1 MMQEKT
7 TNWGLYPSVQAD
19 RRRFRYADECRALLA
34 GGSLI
39 ARGLGRSYGDASLAP
54 RIADTTSFDRLL
66 AFDPSTGILRAEAGL
81 SLATLLTLLVPRGW
95 FPPVTPGTR
104 FVTLGGA
111 VAADVH
117 GKNHHRAGSFCR
129 HVERLEVMLAD
140 GTVATCSSARNAD
153 LFAATCGGMG
163 LTGVILRVDLKLT
176 PIDTAY
182 IREEHIPA
190 HNLEEIMALFE
201 ASSDWTYSVAWIDGL
216 ADGLQMGRSV
226 MMRGEHARPEELPA
240 AWRDDPLRCKPAMP
254 LDVPFFL
261 PSMVLNRAT
270 VSLFNRFIYARQGR
284 KRTAFTPYDRFFY
297 PLDAIGHWNRIYGRR
312 GMVQYQFVLPLAAA
326 REGLPRILKRIVR
339 SGRGSF
345 LAVLKLFGPQEDL
358 LSFPMEGYTL
368 ALDFPLKSGLL
379 ELLKELDRM
388 VLDHGGR
395 HYLAKD
401 AVMSAEVFRRGY
413 PRVEAFTALVQK
425 YNPEGRLS
433 SLQSRRL
440 ELTP

>member
-1 MMQEKT
+1 MQAKT
-7 TNWGLYPSVQAD
+7 TNWGLYPAVEAE
-19 RRRFRYADECRALLA
+19 RHRFRYDAECRDLLS
-34 GGSLI
+34 GGPLI

-54 RIADTTSFDRLL
+54 RIAETPSFDRLL
-66 AFDPSTGILRAEAGL
+66 AFDPATGILRAEAGL
-81 SLATLLTLLVPRGW
+81 SLETLLKLLVPRGW

-117 GKNHHRAGSFCR
+117 GKNHHREGSFCR
-129 HVERLEVMLAD
+129 HVQRLEVMLAD
-140 GTVATCSSARNAD
+140 GIVLVCSRTQNPD

-176 PIDTAY
+176 PVDTAY

-201 ASSDWTYSVAWIDGL
+201 ASSNWTYSVAWIDGL
-216 ADGLQMGRSV
+216 ADGLVMGRSV
-226 MMRGEHARPEELPA
+226 MMRGEHARPEELPT
-240 AWRDDPLRCKPAMP
+240 AWRRDPLRSRPALP
-254 LDVPFFL
+254 LNVPCFF
-261 PSMVLNRAT
+261 PPWVLNRAT
-270 VSLFNRFIYARQGR
+270 VSLFNHVIYARQGR
-284 KRTAFTPYDRFFY
+284 KRTSFTPYDRFFY

-339 SGRGSF
+339 SGMGSF
-345 LAVLKLFGPQEDL
+345 LAVLKLFGPQDDL
-358 LSFPMEGYTL
+358 ISFPMEGYTL
-368 ALDFPLKSGLL
+368 ALDFPLRKGLF

-388 VLDHGGR
+388 VIDYGGR

-413 PRVEAFTALVQK
+413 PRAGEFIALVQK